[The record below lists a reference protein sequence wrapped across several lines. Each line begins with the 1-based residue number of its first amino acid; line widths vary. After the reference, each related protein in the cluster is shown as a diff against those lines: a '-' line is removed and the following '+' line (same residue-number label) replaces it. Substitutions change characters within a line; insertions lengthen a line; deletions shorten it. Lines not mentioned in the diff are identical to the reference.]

1 MKCRGHHHQCELCP
15 KMGKK
20 SSASWNAWLA
30 SEGKILRNP
39 KPHDPRN
46 PPSGQG
52 DNPDGETGDSEKE
65 KHKKRKRKE
74 MEAKFVSKDDFN
86 TFSDNIHSMLQSVLK
101 AVNVPGSG
109 SSGSSTVAS
118 TSTTTVA
125 GGHTSRSSHKVGTA
139 DPPGSRTPSGG
150 GTPMPD
156 RSRSSSPKMS
166 MRLTSGSDN
175 MSKPSPKMSR
185 QLASGNAGSSQH
197 SSTASDLQMV
207 DLELGDRSPF
217 GDDDEDDDDD
227 DDDRSSLV
235 SSWDHKRGRKSADRE
250 EASGG
255 EEEEGEP
262 SAEPPSEEDR
272 KATEVYVTAMTQAI
286 KDLNIADAEVSAASQ
301 NTFFSTKF
309 KNKKATAKVPFREE
323 HRYTVDKV
331 WSKNPS
337 KLATYKKEV
346 TERYKIAA
354 KDYDKYLKTAKLDI
368 HLRHELQRCRVKL
381 ADKPRLPDKRLAP
394 VEAKLRCIELQG
406 RQATAAAV
414 SSSWLLQHAGE
425 QIMKLETILKDTLSP
440 SDFAFLNGKVKIND
454 IIQSLKMGNDGL
466 VDLLDLQAR
475 QVSNAVMMRRSMW
488 LEYTDWSDAIK
499 NEIKRFPISGDGT
512 LCGPQLKESLE
523 SLRLTAKALDAA
535 EAIPGVGN
543 KRSNDRKRP
552 ASKSQGGPQ
561 NKKMRLNT
569 GYGRGAGH
577 QGGYSGNYQGGY
589 SGRGGKGRGQ
599 KSNRGGNYGN
609 TFRPQNNQKQGGG
622 GAPFSG

>member
-1 MKCRGHHHQCELCP
+1 MKCRGHHHSCDLCP

-20 SSASWNAWLA
+20 SMASWNAWLM
-30 SEGKILRNP
+30 SEGKILRTP
-39 KPHDPRN
+39 KPQDPRN
-46 PPSGQG
+46 NPSGQNQ
-52 DNPDGETGDSEKE
+52 NPEDESGESEKD
-65 KHKKRKRKE
+65 KHDRKKRKHRE
-74 MEAKFVSKDDFN
+74 LEAKFVSKTDFT

-101 AVNVPGSG
+101 AVKVPGSG

-118 TSTTTVA
+118 TSTA
-125 GGHTSRSSHKVGTA
+125 ALSGGHTPRSSRKEGTA

-166 MRLTSGSDN
+166 MRLTSGSKSD
-175 MSKPSPKMSR
+175 KPSPKMPR
-185 QLASGNAGSSQH
+185 QLASGNTGSSQH

-207 DLELGDRSPF
+207 DLDPGERSPF
-217 GDDDEDDDDD
+217 EDDEEDDD

-235 SSWDHKRGRKSADRE
+235 SSWDHKRGRRSADRD

-262 SAEPPSEEDR
+262 SAEPPSEEDK
-272 KATEVYVTAMTQAI
+272 KATEVYVAAMTQAI
-286 KDLNIADAEVSAASQ
+286 KDLNISDAEVSAASK

-425 QIMKLETILKDTLSP
+425 QIVKLEAILKDTLSP
-440 SDFAFLNGKVKIND
+440 ADYTYLNGQVKIND

-499 NEIKRFPISGDGT
+499 NEIKRFPISGDGS

-552 ASKSQGGPQ
+552 ASKNQGGPQ

-569 GYGRGAGH
+569 GYGRGGGH
-577 QGGYSGNYQGGY
+577 SGGYSGNYQGGY
-589 SGRGGKGRGQ
+589 AGRGGKGRGQ

-609 TFRPQNNQKQGGG
+609 AFRPQNNQKQGGG